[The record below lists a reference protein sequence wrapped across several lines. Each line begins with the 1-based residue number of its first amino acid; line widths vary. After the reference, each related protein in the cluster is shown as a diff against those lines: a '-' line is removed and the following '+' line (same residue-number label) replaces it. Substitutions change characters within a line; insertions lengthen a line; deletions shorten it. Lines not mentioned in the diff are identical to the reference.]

1 MEVALSAFPV
11 RLSFYVNCSV
21 NLLFR
26 TWCFDVSLEKPLFDD
41 SDSEIEYQ
49 YHSTV
54 DNITESSFT
63 KCDLIFKKENELV
76 CLSLNKETEFIA
88 VLPSLITT
96 PIIKRCASW
105 EELKTFSEAS
115 NSDVPK
121 EDLRPRRSNDFVN
134 LLNTLQLDDIGNY
147 IKTDK
152 IILMIGS
159 RSYSALKR
167 KKDKVSETKKL
178 VRSRMRLTARLYLS
192 FKSIYNNQKAVK
204 LDNILN
210 NAADKYCREVIT
222 IVGEAINSLS
232 EKSNEDL
239 DHLLLSAQKSGLKI
253 SILNLLKLTA
263 KFLIGYFLVKNDDLK
278 SQRVVDFLKVLNL
291 YEDDLFGDAY
301 YNLNYRKNIDLQKP
315 INLPNEDVQLLIEE
329 CNKIMNSID
338 DFQHP
343 CESFV
348 TIRSATAT
356 CLTIFNARRGGEP
369 VRLHLFLWNE
379 ALNKQNLPEEFDI
392 EQMFITYQTGKVQ
405 ITQFL
410 FFFHQNA

>member
-1 MEVALSAFPV
+1 
-11 RLSFYVNCSV
+11 
-21 NLLFR
+21 
-26 TWCFDVSLEKPLFDD
+26 
-41 SDSEIEYQ
+41 
-49 YHSTV
+49 
-54 DNITESSFT
+54 
-63 KCDLIFKKENELV
+63 
-76 CLSLNKETEFIA
+76 
-88 VLPSLITT
+88 
-96 PIIKRCASW
+96 
-105 EELKTFSEAS
+105 
-115 NSDVPK
+115 
-121 EDLRPRRSNDFVN
+121 
-134 LLNTLQLDDIGNY
+134 
-147 IKTDK
+147 
-152 IILMIGS
+152 MIGS

-232 EKSNEDL
+232 KKSNEDL

-392 EQMFITYQTGKVQ
+392 EQMFITYQTGKGSDHTVPVLFPPECIKAMRYLTNKEVRKNAGIPDENQYIFASTQKSMSHACGWHCINEILIRLDKKGAINATQNRHRIATILAKLELSEKEKTLIYNHFGHSERINQNDYQAALGSLQ
-405 ITQFL
+405 IKTTVKRL
-410 FFFHQNA
+410 RDI